1 MHNVFHSFLLY
12 LVSAVLTDG
21 HSTGQASTN
30 FKIRNVKKKGVC
42 FAFFFFKKG
51 LLCLLTAKCSTSLL
65 TTNVLQTFN
74 WLLCA

>member
-12 LVSAVLTDG
+12 LVSAILTDG

-30 FKIRNVKKKGVC
+30 FKIRNVKKGGFVLL
-42 FAFFFFKKG
+42 FFFKKG
-51 LLCLLTAKCSTSLL
+51 LLLSLLTAKCSTSLL

>member
-30 FKIRNVKKKGVC
+30 FKIRNVKKKGGLFC
-42 FAFFFFKKG
+42 LFFKKG